1 MVLSMASTLR
11 EPVAADDGA
20 GWCPRGR
27 DTPTALNHSVCV
39 AISGRLVLEI
49 SDANENCP
57 RAGRAATV
65 GAVVPVIWAV
75 GSQAVPASGVV
86 QPIAEPWIEHPWPV
100 AVAASA
106 LAFVAAD
113 R

>member
-1 MVLSMASTLR
+1 
-11 EPVAADDGA
+11 
-20 GWCPRGR
+20 
-27 DTPTALNHSVCV
+27 
-39 AISGRLVLEI
+39 
-49 SDANENCP
+49 
-57 RAGRAATV
+57 
-65 GAVVPVIWAV
+65 VVWAV

-86 QPIAEPWIEHPWPV
+86 QPIAELWIEHPWPI

>member
-1 MVLSMASTLR
+1 MGRAGVR
-11 EPVAADDGA
+11 EVGTPP
-20 GWCPRGR
+20 PRAI
-27 DTPTALNHSVCV
+27 TVCV

-65 GAVVPVIWAV
+65 GAVVPVVWAV

-86 QPIAEPWIEHPWPV
+86 QPIAELWIEHPWPV